1 MAENTTTKTKKE
13 ISPSEYFDLLKEK
26 RQKITDE
33 DLSNFYENALVLLN
47 KYKITGQKEGMKKL
61 IFLIETVEK
70 ERAIVKMGIDTFVYK
85 DDVED
90 YIDDVAKK
98 TVKIIELERYERE
111 IPDAIVEI
119 ISEVKDLF
127 DQLYIVFTDY
137 TGRVERKV
145 ERERRAKDPILFG
158 TFQDK
163 KSRTLVERFY
173 FLGDWEDE
181 YCDLTLDK
189 MIAEVKGAKN
199 KDILRTISTP
209 ADIQELKQQ
218 LSDLESEDDSYKIKE
233 EKEKKKSFFKNIRIG
248 RKNKN

>member
-1 MAENTTTKTKKE
+1 MAENTTKKTKKE
-13 ISPSEYFDLLKEK
+13 FSPSEYFDLLKGK

-33 DLSNFYENALVLLN
+33 DLKNFYENALVLLN
-47 KYKITGQKEGMKKL
+47 KYNITGQKEGMKKL

-70 ERAIVKMGIDTFVYK
+70 ERALVKMGIDTFVYK

-90 YIDDVAKK
+90 YIDVVAKE

-111 IPDAIVEI
+111 IPDEIVEI
-119 ISEVKDLF
+119 ISEVKGLF

-137 TGRVERKV
+137 TGRVERKI

-158 TFQDK
+158 AFQDK
-163 KSRTLVERFY
+163 KSRILVERFY

-218 LSDLESEDDSYKIKE
+218 LSDLTPEGDSYKIKE
-233 EKEKKKSFFKNIRIG
+233 KKKHFFKNIRIG
-248 RKNKN
+248 RKNKNK